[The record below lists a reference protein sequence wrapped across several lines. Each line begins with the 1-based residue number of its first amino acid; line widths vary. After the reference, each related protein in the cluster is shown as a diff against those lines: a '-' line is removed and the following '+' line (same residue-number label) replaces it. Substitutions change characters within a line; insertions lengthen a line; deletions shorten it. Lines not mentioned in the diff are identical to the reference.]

1 MTRPYHHGAL
11 REALLDEGQLVLAQQ
26 GPEAISLRELAR
38 RAGVSHSAP
47 ERHFANRQALLEALA
62 IRGHTL
68 LYAAIKRALDEHG
81 PRLEDQF
88 RAAATAYVDFAI
100 ENGRLLELMVTAR
113 AGTSNAAL
121 TSAADDVF
129 ALISAMLGESGIG
142 NPPASPLRLLV
153 GATLQGIANLAVTHG
168 MSSQDVARV
177 IDEAVAVFVP
187 AFERQAPA
195 PLGRAKTAR

>member
-11 REALLDEGQLVLAQQ
+11 REALLDEAQILLAQQ
-26 GPEAISLRELAR
+26 GAEAISLRELAR
-38 RAGVSHSAP
+38 RVGVSHSAP

-68 LYAAIKRALDEHG
+68 LYAAIKRALDEQG
-81 PRLEDQF
+81 AGLEDQF

-100 ENGRLLELMVTAR
+100 ENGRLLELMVTSR

-121 TSAADDVF
+121 TSAADDLF

-142 NPPASPLRLLV
+142 NPASPLRLLV

-168 MSSQDVARV
+168 MSSHDVAKV

-195 PLGRAKTAR
+195 SENYSH